1 MEDKL
6 AFLHTTC
13 AVGSEGQQ
21 YRLGKLT
28 TSLNIHGSKYLH
40 TKPTTVPSYSYIF
53 LSIKIQTLGAFL
65 GTFACGI
72 LFLPSLVALL
82 NCGTV
87 TCPCLSLPTRMSLI
101 SVTQEGLGAG
111 WSWDLKLCF
120 PLLFKMQILFKMPQF
135 GSFLHL

>member
-13 AVGSEGQQ
+13 AGVRGTTIQTRETDHIPEHSWQQ
-21 YRLGKLT
+21 VFTHKTHNCAKLQ
-28 TSLNIHGSKYLH
+28 LH
-40 TKPTTVPSYSYIF
+40 F

-82 NCGTV
+82 NCDTV
-87 TCPCLSLPTRMSLI
+87 TYPCLSLPTRMSLM